1 MINFN
6 KIRDK
11 FSKKK
16 AENFENAFANNIEVS
31 FGSSPIE
38 SGITFTNNKTNEKW
52 TLSFEEKSNNA
63 RDFDT
68 YLDNSYTY
76 YTRLKNSKGDVVDTT
91 SQSEAFYKKPIDD
104 KNPENK
110 YLYNGISYNKE
121 SPCAFFYEK
130 ANEVIKSYVDNMEK
144 ERMKNVK
151 ALANAKASDL
161 NAVKKKVDEF
171 LGR

>member
-1 MINFN
+1 MINFK

-31 FGSSPIE
+31 FGNSPIE

-52 TLSFEEKSNNA
+52 TLSFGEESDNA
-63 RDFDT
+63 HNIDI
-68 YLDNSYTY
+68 YLDSRYTY
-76 YTRLKNSKGDVVDTT
+76 YTHLKNSKGEVVSTT
-91 SQSEAFYKKPIDD
+91 SQSKEFYKKPIDD

-121 SPCAFFYEK
+121 SPCAYFYEK

-144 ERMKNVK
+144 ERMRNVNTDANGK
-151 ALANAKASDL
+151 ANTANNL
-161 NAVKKKVDEF
+161 KKKVEEF

>member
-1 MINFN
+1 MINFD

-16 AENFENAFANNIEVS
+16 AENFENAFADNIELS
-31 FGSSPIE
+31 FGNSPIE
-38 SGITFTNNKTNEKW
+38 SGITFTNKKTNEKW
-52 TLSFEEKSNNA
+52 TLSFEEESNNA
-63 RDFDT
+63 RDFDSS
-68 YLDNSYTY
+68 LENGWTY
-76 YTRLKNSKGDVVDTT
+76 YTHLKNSKGEVVSTT
-91 SQSEAFYKKPIDD
+91 SQSKEFYKKPIDD

-121 SPCAFFYEK
+121 SPCAYFYER

-161 NAVKKKVDEF
+161 NAVNKKVEEF